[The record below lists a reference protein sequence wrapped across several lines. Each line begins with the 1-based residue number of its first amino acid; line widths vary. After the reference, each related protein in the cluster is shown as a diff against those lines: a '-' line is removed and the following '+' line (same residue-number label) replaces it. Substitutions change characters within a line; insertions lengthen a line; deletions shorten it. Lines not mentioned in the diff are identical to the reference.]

1 MSCSHTHKGV
11 RAFGSLGKYILCNQ
25 NIAFTQELTQ
35 QQEEPRFPFV
45 DSSFV
50 LSLML
55 WLDGESSCIA
65 HVCREKVTV
74 PSNKPYIIFQGAGMS
89 STIISNSET
98 ASSVG
103 TADSATV
110 TIWATNFVA
119 KGMGF
124 EVKKQNK
131 SLQYHHVNLCSFL
144 FKLQHYMICILFT
157 QCWS

>member
-1 MSCSHTHKGV
+1 
-11 RAFGSLGKYILCNQ
+11 
-25 NIAFTQELTQ
+25 
-35 QQEEPRFPFV
+35 
-45 DSSFV
+45 
-50 LSLML
+50 
-55 WLDGESSCIA
+55 
-65 HVCREKVTV
+65 
-74 PSNKPYIIFQGAGMS
+74 MS

>member
-1 MSCSHTHKGV
+1 MQPKYSIHS
-11 RAFGSLGKYILCNQ
+11 RAHSPAISLS
-25 NIAFTQELTQ
+25 
-35 QQEEPRFPFV
+35 EEPRFFV
-45 DSSFV
+45 DLSSV

-89 STIISNSET
+89 STIISYSET